1 MKLYIYLFFFWGGG
15 VILFKES
22 YALCYNCSFNLFPG
36 GGYRYSPRTFP
47 LSSGNELSQWTS
59 LQIPERWSFS
69 VSSHKKIGSPDHKK
83 EWALRFS
90 LAKVLLV

>member
-1 MKLYIYLFFFWGGG
+1 MKLLFFCGS

-22 YALCYNCSFNLFPG
+22 YAITVPSICSLG

-59 LQIPERWSFS
+59 LQIPEIWSFS